1 MKIGLSILNSSIEM
15 TIYKHIYIYIYIY
28 IYVCII
34 SYHITSFYIDT
45 YIFDVLEN
53 ISGSIPLPL
62 NTS

>member
-1 MKIGLSILNSSIEM
+1 MYAL
-15 TIYKHIYIYIYIY
+15 YHIT
-28 IYVCII
+28 
-34 SYHITSFYIDT
+34 SHHITSFYIDT